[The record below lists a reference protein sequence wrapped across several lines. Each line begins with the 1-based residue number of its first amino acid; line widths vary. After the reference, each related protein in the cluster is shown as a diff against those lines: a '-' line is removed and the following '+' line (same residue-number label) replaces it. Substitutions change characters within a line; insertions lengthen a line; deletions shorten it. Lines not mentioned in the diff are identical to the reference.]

1 MSQASW
7 IEKDFYGALG
17 VEVTVD
23 PAGLKSAY
31 RTMARKHHP
40 DLNAG
45 DSSSEERFKQILE
58 AYSVLSDQ
66 MQRSTYDRV
75 RAGSFSGGSRRES
88 GFARYRNMAPMVQ
101 PVTGPPRR
109 GNDLEQELVVSA
121 KDARR
126 GRLVQMQLHDRG
138 RPTRTAV
145 LFIRGVS
152 DGERVF
158 FKGKGGFGENG
169 GDVGDLYVTV
179 RVRQPQTTDR
189 NQSGAAGT
197 YGDEPMDLPG
207 VTKLLK
213 EWTF

>member
-1 MSQASW
+1 MSQANW
-7 IEKDFYGALG
+7 IDKDFYGALG

-23 PAGLKSAY
+23 AAELKSAY
-31 RTMARKHHP
+31 RTMARRHHP
-40 DLNAG
+40 DLNPG
-45 DSSSEERFKQILE
+45 DSGSEERFKQILE

-66 MQRSTYDRV
+66 MERSYYDRV
-75 RAGSFSGGSRRES
+75 RAGSFSRSARREP
-88 GFARYRNMAPMVQ
+88 GFARYRNTAPVMWPTV
-101 PVTGPPRR
+101 GPPRR
-109 GNDLEQELVVSA
+109 GNDLEQELVMSA

-126 GRLVQMQLHDRG
+126 GRLVQMQLQDRG

-145 LFIRGVS
+145 LFIRRVS

-169 GDVGDLYVTV
+169 GDVGDLYVTI
-179 RVRQPQTTDR
+179 RLRQPQATDR

-207 VTKLLK
+207 VTRLLK

>member
-1 MSQASW
+1 MSQTSW

-40 DLNAG
+40 DVNAG
-45 DSSSEERFKQILE
+45 DSGSEERFKQILE

-66 MQRSTYDRV
+66 TQRSTYDRV
-75 RAGSFSGGSRRES
+75 RAGSFSGGGRRES
-88 GFARYRNMAPMVQ
+88 GFARYRNTAPMVQ

-109 GNDLEQELVVSA
+109 GNDLEQELV
-121 KDARR
+121 
-126 GRLVQMQLHDRG
+126 QMQLHDRG

-145 LFIRGVS
+145 LFIRRVA